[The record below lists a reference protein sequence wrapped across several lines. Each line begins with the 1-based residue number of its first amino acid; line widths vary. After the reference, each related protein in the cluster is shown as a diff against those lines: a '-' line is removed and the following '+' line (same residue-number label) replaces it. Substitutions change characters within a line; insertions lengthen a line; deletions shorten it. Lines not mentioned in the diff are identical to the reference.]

1 MKEKQILSSKRNL
14 GTHSEK
20 VFIAT
25 QIRALLFMYDIF
37 GNDDIRYNKKLIEPA
52 FTHNAIP
59 MKISD
64 IKEIHDL
71 VFDKYD
77 KGKEMLFSKERSIND
92 LQFQSLYMAYVK
104 NKYDRKVS
112 IIHSEFYDLFQAE
125 NIIENKNE
133 KIKLFVINTS
143 SRNYRD
149 ILFMKEKQILYKLF
163 PERTIYEKGKN
174 NELFFNIMIKN
185 SIKFISFNKT
195 EITNNKTISERKN
208 YYKNILDSFNDKINE
223 IKFFMQNNR
232 LNMLRKKMVI
242 KSLEKM
248 IDNSIKEEKIM
259 VIMNLIMLFLLSLLL
274 YIFFINKKGKS
285 IIYNQIYTN
294 LNKSKIIN

>member
-1 MKEKQILSSKRNL
+1 
-14 GTHSEK
+14 
-20 VFIAT
+20 
-25 QIRALLFMYDIF
+25 
-37 GNDDIRYNKKLIEPA
+37 
-52 FTHNAIP
+52 
-59 MKISD
+59 MKI
-64 IKEIHDL
+64 K
-71 VFDKYD
+71 F
-77 KGKEMLFSKERSIND
+77 
-92 LQFQSLYMAYVK
+92 
-104 NKYDRKVS
+104 
-112 IIHSEFYDLFQAE
+112 
-125 NIIENKNE
+125 E
-133 KIKLFVINTS
+133 KIKLFIINTS

-208 YYKNILDSFNDKINE
+208 YYKNILDSFNDKIIE

-232 LNMLRKKMVI
+232 LNVLRKKMVM

-248 IDNSIKEEKIM
+248 IDNSIKEEKI
-259 VIMNLIMLFLLSLLL
+259 VIIMNLFMLFLLALLL
-274 YIFFINKKGKS
+274 CIFFINKKAKS